1 MITNTGYEELKDVM
15 AYLAEVPFDV
25 SRKSLYHPAELYESF
40 NPHDDNSYS
49 ECFDS
54 IVYQRYMS
62 MGQHTDNVNELLART
77 LHDHSI
83 HTALAR
89 FFKTYDHRRC
99 VGVMGGHALLR
110 TDKIYRDIALLSK
123 RLTEEGFV
131 MLSGGGPGAMEAT
144 HLGSWMAG
152 YPSQNMEV
160 ALKTMMVTPS
170 FRDKGWLQTAFT
182 VMEQYPQ
189 QEYVSLGIPTWRY
202 GHEPS
207 TPFATHIAKF
217 FENSIREDNILTLA
231 FGGIIYTPGS
241 AGTLQEIFQEAVQN
255 HYLTFGYASPMIFL
269 GKQFWTEDIPV
280 YPLLEHLM
288 ETGKYKNLLLTLT
301 DDIDEAVATL
311 QQFSRQS
318 TEHSFIKQP

>member
-15 AYLAEVPFDV
+15 AYLAEVPYDV
-25 SRKSLYHPAELYESF
+25 SRKSLYHPMELYEGF
-40 NPHDDNSYS
+40 NPDDESSYS
-49 ECFDS
+49 NCFDS
-54 IVYQRYMS
+54 IIYQRYTS
-62 MGQHTDNVNELLART
+62 MGQHTNNVNELLART

-110 TDKIYRDIALLSK
+110 TDKAYRDIALLSQ
-123 RLTEEGFV
+123 RLTQEGFI

-144 HLGSWMAG
+144 HLGAWMAG
-152 YPSQNMEV
+152 FSRQEMDD
-160 ALKTMMVTPS
+160 ALETMMPAPS
-170 FRDKGWLQTAFT
+170 FKDAGWLRTAFS
-182 VMEQYPQ
+182 VVEKYPQ
-189 QEYVSLGIPTWRY
+189 QESVSLGIPTWRY

-207 TPFATHIAKF
+207 TPFATHVAKF

-255 HYLTFGYASPMIFL
+255 HYLTYGFASPMIFL
-269 GKQFWTEDIPV
+269 GKHFWTEEIPV
-280 YPLLEHLM
+280 YPLIEHLM
-288 ETGKYKNLLLTLT
+288 ETGKYRNLLITLT

-311 QQFSRQS
+311 QAFSRQES
-318 TEHSFIKQP
+318 MS